1 MYLILEDGGILYSC
15 PPVLDPNLSID
26 SKIELINFA
35 KSSRETAVNIN

>member
-26 SKIELINFA
+26 SKIKLIEFA